1 MKVSLTNLTTKE
13 LATFA
18 QRVIFASK
26 EGAYKLN
33 ETHPLLE
40 KLEQE
45 YAVYEKVYTKQTH
58 SGKGAQVAELD
69 AQRDKTFSDL
79 RAFLRGYMRIENL
92 PNAADA
98 QALYELVKRYGEGLE
113 SLSYAEESAQLQ
125 KILEELGQ
133 SENQTRLE
141 ALHLKSTFEVLKS
154 QQQAFE
160 ALYAEQAEA
169 NAQLRSQPSA
179 SALRK
184 GLQSALRDYLSF
196 VTAMKT
202 LPEWKLLYAELNQLA
217 QGVR

>member
-1 MKVSLTNLTTKE
+1 MKFRISKLSTKE

-26 EGAYKLN
+26 EGTYKLS

-79 RAFLRGYMRIENL
+79 KAFLKGYVRIETL
-92 PNAADA
+92 PHAADA
-98 QALYELVKRYGEGLE
+98 QALYELFERYGQRVED
-113 SLSYAEESAQLQ
+113 LSYAEETAQLQ
-125 KILEELGQ
+125 KLIEELGQ

-141 ALHLKSTFEVLKS
+141 ALQLKPSFEALKS

-169 NAQLRSQPSA
+169 NAQLRSQSSA
-179 SALRK
+179 TALRK

-217 QGVR
+217 QAMK